1 MTGAMLTPKEVLS
14 FSLFQSLNCTVIP
27 TVIKSPRHMNGQFQF
42 ESPSRQNSQKEKE
55 KELPAETE
63 IDLLNFDRDK
73 MMAHI
78 LDCLS
83 ALNIID
89 ALYDKEGKDE
99 LNVVKKKVF
108 LKAIKFIMMD
118 KSPGVKMKPDLERL
132 LQSFPD
138 SAKLCDDR
146 KWLSLHWAVLEDSK
160 MEQKEVEVL
169 YSSDPMA
176 LTRHHLRPTNDVSYP
191 LGFTPAHLIAFQKA
205 PNMELVRSLDLHSP
219 RAFLLPSLVLPNKV
233 C

>member
-1 MTGAMLTPKEVLS
+1 MTGAMLMPKEVLS
-14 FSLFQSLNCTVIP
+14 FSLFQSLNCTVTP
-27 TVIKSPRHMNGQFQF
+27 NVSKSPRQTNGQFQF
-42 ESPSRQNSQKEKE
+42 ESPSRSHKEKE
-55 KELPAETE
+55 KEVSAETE

-89 ALYDKEGKDE
+89 ELYDKEGKDE
-99 LNVVKKKVF
+99 VNDVKRKVF

-118 KSPGVKMKPDLERL
+118 RSSGVKIKPDLERL

-138 SAKLCDDR
+138 CTKLCDDR
-146 KWLSLHWAVLEDSK
+146 KWLSLHWAVLEDSE
-160 MEQKEVEVL
+160 MDQKEVEIL

-176 LTRHHLRPTNDVSYP
+176 LTR
-191 LGFTPAHLIAFQKA
+191 
-205 PNMELVRSLDLHSP
+205 
-219 RAFLLPSLVLPNKV
+219 
-233 C
+233 